1 MTFSNVRGVHQGR
14 RKVEAPMKIGHGD
27 LTGSERSHISV
38 SYHDGPL
45 DASESMYCHE
55 TFPLH
60 ERWHSSNGHFTAI
73 VARIFGL
80 GVLVQLQLSCVQS
93 PTSTACAKVSYR
105 LAKCVAGVCSSLMVC

>member
-1 MTFSNVRGVHQGR
+1 MTFYNVRSVHQGR
-14 RKVEAPMKIGHGD
+14 RKVEASMKVGHGD

-45 DASESMYCHE
+45 DASESMYFHE
-55 TFPLH
+55 TFPRH
-60 ERWHSSNGHFTAI
+60 ERWHSSNGHFTI
-73 VARIFGL
+73 VARIYGL

-93 PTSTACAKVSYR
+93 LTPTACAKVSYR